1 MKILFTIVG
10 TISFRAVNFLRGFIK
25 QIDTQENS
33 LVVLSEELSF
43 AYLEADKK
51 IKFLMMKEGYSN
63 EDFEMVL
70 ERGFDLIIMVNAELL
85 LFDDSVSIFKASF
98 LKSIKETKVLFLSTG
113 NYLSFAQKSM
123 YLTDF
128 PAKKLKIRFPFG
140 LIKSCPPYIPDF
152 EEEDNVELFYWKNLE
167 TFAFLNKDESRTNLK
182 ERIKSKKET
191 KLVSL
196 IVDTEQLV
204 IASSQFMQLHYKVL
218 IECVAY
224 YLSKLDI
231 ECDLV
236 IGNIPNFP
244 VEVNYEKVKTV
255 FLGPLTDSENEMLVR
270 ASDLI
275 ITETIANPIL
285 IDAANLK
292 IPVITMKNTLVTE
305 TLTDEE
311 GEYVKIAHGFSELTP
326 FMQSKVEDL
335 INNCPSAIFP
345 YFSFPN
351 RSTSVFNQSK
361 VFGLYIFNFAELFDE
376 KETFKSI
383 HSLLIDEEAR
393 KEEIYRIEQYLAM
406 RSDALDAQEIID
418 SLSVKL
424 QEDLDF

>member
-10 TISFRAVNFLRGFIK
+10 AISFKAVNFLRGFIK

-43 AYLEADKK
+43 TYLEADKK
-51 IKFLMMKEGYSN
+51 IKFMMMKEGYSN
-63 EDFEMVL
+63 EDFELVL
-70 ERGFDLIIMVNAELL
+70 ERGFDLIILVNAELL
-85 LFDDSVSIFKASF
+85 LFDDSTSVFKTSF

-113 NYLSFAQKSM
+113 NYLSFSQKNM
-123 YLTDF
+123 YLTDL
-128 PAKKLKIRFPFG
+128 PAKKLKLRFPFG

-152 EEEDNVELFYWKNLE
+152 EEDDNVEVFYWKNLE
-167 TFAFLNKDESRTNLK
+167 TFAFLNKDESRSKLK
-182 ERIKSKKET
+182 ERIKSNKET
-191 KLVSL
+191 KVVSL

-204 IASSQFMQLHYKVL
+204 VASSQFMQLHYKVL
-218 IECVAY
+218 IECIAY

-231 ECDLV
+231 ECDFV
-236 IGNIPNFP
+236 IGNIPNFT

-255 FLGPLTDSENEMLVR
+255 FLGPLSEAENEMLVR
-270 ASDLI
+270 SSDLI

-292 IPVITMKNTLVTE
+292 IPVITMKNTLTTE
-305 TLTDEE
+305 TLTDDE
-311 GEYVKIAHGFSELTP
+311 GEYVKIVHGFSELTP

-335 INNCPSAIFP
+335 INNCPNAIFP

-351 RSTSVFNQSK
+351 KSTAVFNQK
-361 VFGLYIFNFAELFDE
+361 KIFGLYIFNFSELFDE
-376 KETFKSI
+376 IETFKNI
-383 HSLLIDEEAR
+383 QSLLVDEEER

-406 RSDALDAQEIID
+406 RSEALDAQEIID
-418 SLSVKL
+418 SLINNT
-424 QEDLDF
+424 EDIDF